1 MRASI
6 RSATLPLAAV
16 ALAAGGRAASAQ
28 RPAAIDSVFLVAAY
42 DTARDPF
49 ADLRMA
55 MERASA
61 DGKRIL
67 IDVGGDW
74 CSWCHILDDYIAAH
88 PRVIDAIRRSYVAV
102 KVNMSSGHENER
114 FLSQY
119 PTIPGY
125 PHLFV
130 LGADGSL
137 IHSQNTSELE
147 EGHSYN
153 QERVLAF
160 LTRWVPPP
168 GPGDTHP

>member
-6 RSATLPLAAV
+6 RSAALSLAV
-16 ALAAGGRAASAQ
+16 VMLTAGVRAASAQ
-28 RPAAIDSVFLVAAY
+28 QPAAIDSVFIVAAY

-67 IDVGGDW
+67 IDVGGNW
-74 CSWCHILDDYIAAH
+74 CSWCHILDDYVAAH
-88 PRVIDAIRRSYVAV
+88 PRVIDAMQRNYVAI
-102 KVNMSSGHENER
+102 KVNMSSRHENER
-114 FLSQY
+114 FLSRY

-125 PHLFV
+125 PHIFV
-130 LGADGSL
+130 LAADGSL
-137 IHSQNTSELE
+137 VHSQNTSELE

-153 QERVLAF
+153 EERVLAF
-160 LTRWVPPP
+160 LARWAPPR
-168 GPGDTHP
+168 GPGNAHP